1 VESILANEKYKDAVL
16 LQKRYT
22 VDFLQRK
29 TKVNEAK
36 FLEMSAI
43 YFADRKATLDT
54 LRYVKKTL
62 TDTP

>member
-1 VESILANEKYKDAVL
+1 
-16 LQKRYT
+16 

-43 YFADRKATLDT
+43 YFADRQATLDT